1 MANERANA
9 VLQRQ
14 LAARAK
20 LWPELADQM
29 LWKMEA
35 GGWIALP
42 RLMPL
47 MMSIMDD
54 LSGKGVPVSRTY
66 LEMWSRLREEGFL
79 SLNRPEEMAFHAG
92 FEGQRALRTWKDRV
106 QRRADLGFIGLRA
119 GALGDLSYAVF
130 YNPYHVVRR
139 AHERGEVQDRKWH
152 ALVVGAIE
160 IGVFDL
166 DDGEGVTAAED
177 ADAQVSLGPSKSKA
191 ARPSRRA
198 VRARRS
204 ASA

>member
-1 MANERANA
+1 MANERAQA

-20 LWPELADQM
+20 LWPELTDQM

-54 LSGKGVPVSRTY
+54 LSGTGFPVSRTY

-92 FEGQRALRTWKDRV
+92 FEGQRAVRTWKDRV
-106 QRRADLGFIGLRA
+106 QRLADLGFIGLQP

-130 YNPYHVVRR
+130 YNPYHVVRQ
-139 AHERGEVQDRKWH
+139 AHERGAVQPRKWH

-166 DDGEGVTAAED
+166 DDGAVTAPDD
-177 ADAQVSLGPSKSKA
+177 ADAKVSPGTSKPKA
-191 ARPSRRA
+191 ARSSRRVA
-198 VRARRS
+198 RARRS
-204 ASA
+204 AST